1 MSYSSVKSI
10 EIKNKDDVITISSLI
25 ETLQKILEKNE
36 DLSVKG
42 GYDSG
47 VWEYLRLQI
56 VKNDKTNEE
65 ILLICV
71 ND

>member
-36 DLSVKG
+36 NLPVKG